1 MYEFNDLNP
10 RSKPF
15 GAPVGVE
22 AVTYNGHQLDT
33 EIVGFQTLT
42 VEGRED
48 FSRKINSVDASGDG
62 TMYLSSKL
70 EEREIA
76 VNFYFE
82 ADTVKD
88 FNSQMSKLKSVL
100 REPNQKISFADDPT
114 HYFIGTPKLEV
125 TEGTLTPTGK
135 ITFTLN
141 DPFLYAEQTVQTVS
155 GGSVTVNNEELLYDT
170 LPNTITVTMAA
181 GVSNFSMTNGS
192 KKFTTTSG
200 VGERDTI
207 VIDFNKLTYV
217 VNKVDQT
224 ANVSLQS
231 NFGDFYIK
239 DGDTI
244 NVPSASKITLIYNVK
259 TL

>member
-33 EIVGFQTLT
+33 EIAGFQTLT

-62 TMYLSSKL
+62 TMYLSSKI

-82 ADTVKD
+82 ADTVQN
-88 FNSQMSKLKSVL
+88 FNSQMSKLKSIL
-100 REPNQKISFADDPT
+100 REPNQKILFADDPT

-125 TEGTLTPTGK
+125 TAGTLTPTGK

-141 DPFLYAEQTVQTVS
+141 DPFLYSEQTTQTVN
-155 GGSVTVNNEELLYDT
+155 GSALNVNNEELLCDT
-170 LPNTITVTMAA
+170 LPNTITVIMAA
-181 GVSNFSMTNGS
+181 GVSNFSMTNGN
-192 KKFTTTSG
+192 KKFTTVSG
-200 VGERDTI
+200 VGEGDKI

-217 VNKVDQT
+217 VNQADQT

-239 DGDTI
+239 SGDTI
-244 NVPSASKITLIYNVK
+244 SIPSASKITLIYNVK